1 MKTLSEISR
10 INAFLATHPLTRRRR
25 LSAAVRVLRWQITS
39 RTHDEVI
46 VDWIGGT
53 RLAARRGMTG
63 VTGNIYAGLHEFAD
77 MAFVLHFLRPS
88 DLFADVG
95 ANVGSYTI
103 LASGVVRCHTVA
115 FEPDPLTAAALERN
129 VNLNQIANLV
139 EIRVAAVGE
148 RHGTVRFSTGLDTEN
163 HVVSAVDPSGRD
175 VPIQTLDQAFL
186 DSGRIPALIKLDVE
200 GYEAEVLRGALA
212 LLAAPGLKGIL
223 TENRSPPVV
232 DAIRNAGLTEV
243 AYDAFGHQ
251 LVPANEVPMANALF
265 LRDLDHVAT
274 RVAQTPPV
282 RILGT
287 MV

>member
-63 VTGNIYAGLHEFAD
+63 VTGNIYAGLHEFD

>member
-1 MKTLSEISR
+1 MKMLSEISR

-25 LSAAVRVLRWQITS
+25 LSAAARVLRWQITS

-77 MAFVLHFLRPS
+77 MAFVLHFLRSS

-148 RHGTVRFSTGLDTEN
+148 RHGIVRFSTGLDTEN

-175 VPIQTLDQAFL
+175 VPIQTLDQTFL

-212 LLAAPGLKGIL
+212 LLAAPGLKAIL

-232 DAIRNAGLTEV
+232 DALRNAGLTEV

-251 LVPANEVPMANALF
+251 LVPAKEGPMANALF
-265 LRDLDHVAT
+265 LRDLDQVAT
-274 RVAQTPPV
+274 RVAQTSPV